1 MKSYGQ
7 LCAVARA
14 LDVVGDRWT
23 LLIVREL
30 LIRRRA
36 RFTELQSGLPRI
48 APNLLTGRLRDL
60 ERHGVVLHDTATGAG
75 GVYRLT
81 ERGRAL
87 EGVVRELLKWGAP
100 TVPYAPAD
108 ADFQMHWLSMPAAH
122 LLRDSQPDSPPV
134 TVRFGDLADGFDVIA
149 GSGTT
154 DVRPCEFEKLPDAVV
169 TGPGH
174 ALVGLIQGA
183 IALRYAADAGVVV
196 TGSRSAVQ
204 RLLPVATD
212 SARLT

>member
-60 ERHGVVLHDTATGAG
+60 QEHGVVRRDTATGAG
-75 GVYRLT
+75 AIYRLT
-81 ERGRAL
+81 ERGHAL

-100 TVPYAPAD
+100 TVPDAPAD

-122 LLRDSQPDSPPV
+122 LLRDSQPDGPPV

-149 GSGTT
+149 DGGKIE
-154 DVRPCEFEKLPDAVV
+154 VRPCEFEKVPDVVV

-174 ALVGLIQGA
+174 SLVGLIQGA
-183 IALRYAADAGVVV
+183 IPLERAAAGGVVV
-196 TGSRSAVQ
+196 TGDHGALRRVVPAAS
-204 RLLPVATD
+204 
-212 SARLT
+212 